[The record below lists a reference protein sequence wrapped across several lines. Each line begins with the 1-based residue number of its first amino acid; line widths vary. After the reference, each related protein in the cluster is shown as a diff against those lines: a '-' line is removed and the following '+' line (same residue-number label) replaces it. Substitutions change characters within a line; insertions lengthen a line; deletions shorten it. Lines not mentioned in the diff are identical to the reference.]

1 MEFYDAV
8 RLRHSV
14 RSFADTPVER
24 QKLERILDAAIA
36 APSARNIQE
45 TRFVVVTDP
54 DKIKRL
60 AYEASGQSFIAQAP
74 VVICCCTDSD
84 RSAMSCGHPR
94 YAIDAAISLE
104 HVALAAVAEGLGGCW
119 IGAFSPEKVRRV
131 LGIPQRVEV
140 VELYVLGYPSSENVP
155 MRRRKPAEDV
165 VCWNQWSLDS

>member
-14 RSFADTPVER
+14 RSFAQKPVER
-24 QKLERILDAAIA
+24 QKLERILEAAIA

-54 DKIKRL
+54 EKIRQL
-60 AYEASGQSFIAQAP
+60 AFKASGQPFIAQAP
-74 VVICCCTDSD
+74 ALICCCTDSD
-84 RSAMSCGHPR
+84 RSSMSCGHPR

-131 LGIPQRVEV
+131 MGIPQRVEV
-140 VELYVLGYPSSENVP
+140 VELYVLGYPNSGRAP
-155 MRRRKPAEDV
+155 MRKRKPAEEV